1 MIANYDLLPVL
12 IIAQSV
18 PWAGTDWVDT
28 AVFFVLAASALAVSA
43 IITAKSAR
51 LYRSRRNSIMFA
63 EKVRPLLATGNWEE
77 AADLARAYSI
87 TSHTARIVSAGFEE
101 RRSLKSGLASSR
113 VAKHMQLAME
123 IQLIN
128 LQADYDSGLEVL
140 DALGRTAPFI
150 GALGGSAVTFT
161 FGIAL
166 AIPTIWFLTRL
177 RRKTTLELAA
187 EMKMVMNELINWAE
201 RN

>member
-1 MIANYDLLPVL
+1 
-12 IIAQSV
+12 
-18 PWAGTDWVDT
+18 
-28 AVFFVLAASALAVSA
+28 
-43 IITAKSAR
+43 
-51 LYRSRRNSIMFA
+51 
-63 EKVRPLLATGNWEE
+63 
-77 AADLARAYSI
+77 
-87 TSHTARIVSAGFEE
+87 
-101 RRSLKSGLASSR
+101 
-113 VAKHMQLAME
+113 MQLAME
-123 IQLIN
+123 VKLLN

-150 GALGGSAVTFT
+150 GALGGSAVTFA

-187 EMKMVMNELINWAE
+187 QMKTAMNELTNWAE

>member
-1 MIANYDLLPVL
+1 MITNYELLPVL
-12 IIAQSV
+12 LAQSV
-18 PWAGTDWVDT
+18 PWAGTGWADT
-28 AVFFVLAASALAVSA
+28 AVAFVLALASLVVFA
-43 IITAKSAR
+43 IIITKSTR
-51 LYRSRRNSIMFA
+51 LYRSRRNSIIFA
-63 EKVRPLLATGNWEE
+63 EKIRPLLLTGKWEE
-77 AADLARAYSI
+77 AADLAQKYST
-87 TSHTARIVSAGFEE
+87 TSHTAKIVRAGFEE
-101 RRSLKSGLASSR
+101 RRSLKSGLASSQ
-113 VAKHMQLAME
+113 VAKHMHLAME

-150 GALGGSAVTFT
+150 GALGGSAVTFV

-187 EMKMVMNELINWAE
+187 EMKMVMNELTNWAE